1 MFILQCSRLSATNN
15 GSAFFIDTGS
25 RIFGVTAEHVVQG
38 YLNDKEK
45 APRHIICQ
53 LGTIE
58 APFDLEGR
66 LVGRGT
72 SAIDIATFE
81 VTRDELAALDKQAI
95 TLPELSLPAPT
106 SEGAVFIVGFPG
118 SRRLWLGRKTLSF
131 GTFGWCGPLT
141 TATSTQLSVAF
152 EREFWV
158 PTDASSGPAPKLRLG
173 GLSGGPNETAR
184 YCTHIGITP
193 ADLEAADDNIGTAFL
208 RHYTTADGYNL
219 ERAGKDLATYPPIA
233 ARLREMQQEDQN
245 RKERHAAQE
254 RAGSKRRRN
263 GTAGAQ
269 SAN

>member
-1 MFILQCSRLSATNN
+1 MPIRVPDTITAAWLNGLSEKERGEFLQGAWSRLMHARALSHVTYLFWNRRSLLGTLATNN
-15 GSAFFIDTGS
+15 GSAFFVDTGS

-106 SEGAVFIVGFPG
+106 PEGAVFIVGFPG

-141 TATSTQLSVAF
+141 RATSTQLSVAF

-173 GLSGGPNETAR
+173 GLSGGPMLA
-184 YCTHIGITP
+184 P
-193 ADLEAADDNIGTAFL
+193 LEH
-208 RHYTTADGYNL
+208 R
-219 ERAGKDLATYPPIA
+219 
-233 ARLREMQQEDQN
+233 
-245 RKERHAAQE
+245 
-254 RAGSKRRRN
+254 GS
-263 GTAGAQ
+263 
-269 SAN
+269 